1 MAICMDRIHC
11 LLFSCLIY
19 AALLSLLFK
28 EKEKCLI
35 LFLKNLPLHQ
45 KVSIPKEGVI
55 IDLLFSFVGYTYERW
70 FR

>member
-35 LFLKNLPLHQ
+35 LFFLRNLPLHQ
-45 KVSIPKEGVI
+45 KVYLKKV
-55 IDLLFSFVGYTYERW
+55 
-70 FR
+70 

>member
-35 LFLKNLPLHQ
+35 LFFFK
-45 KVSIPKEGVI
+45 KSTFASKSIPKEGVI
-55 IDLLFSFVGYTYERW
+55 IDLLFF
-70 FR
+70 FRRVHI